1 MTKRVGNF
9 LLRIPSRFIII
20 LGIIL
25 LVGAV
30 SCQANI
36 TQEIIEVEESEVS
49 SDIPED
55 PGDKEQVE
63 DAVIVEQPVV
73 NVDECLACHTD
84 KQTLIDT
91 AYPVLD
97 LESES
102 SGEG

>member
-1 MTKRVGNF
+1 MTKRIGNF
-9 LLRIPSRFIII
+9 LLGFPSHFIII
-20 LGIIL
+20 LAIIL
-25 LVGAV
+25 LFGAV

-36 TQEIIEVEESEVS
+36 AQEITEVVESEVS
-49 SDIPED
+49 PEIVER
-55 PGDKEQVE
+55 PGDTDQVD

-91 AYPVLD
+91 AYPVVD

>member
-1 MTKRVGNF
+1 MSKKIGNF
-9 LLRIPSRFIII
+9 LQNIPSLFIII
-20 LGIIL
+20 LGIVL

-36 TQEIIEVEESEVS
+36 AQEIADVEEPEITSENV
-49 SDIPED
+49 ED
-55 PGDKEQVE
+55 LRETEQVE
-63 DAVIVEQPVV
+63 EAVIVEQPVE

-84 KQTLIDT
+84 KQNLIDT
-91 AYPVLD
+91 AYPVVD